1 MPLPESR
8 LPHVGTTIFAVMSKM
23 AAEHG
28 AINLSQ
34 GFPDFEV
41 DEGLKELVAKA
52 IRDGKNQYAPM
63 PGLPELRIRLAE
75 KYRHS
80 HNVDINWDNEITIT
94 SGATEALFC
103 AIGALVRPGDEVI
116 LFAPAYDSY
125 EPAINIFG
133 GKARYATLQAPHF
146 APDWAEVESLITSRT
161 RAILINT
168 PHNPCGSLFSE
179 SDIVRLEAI
188 ALKYDLMIISDE
200 VYEHIIFD
208 GAVHHSPLSRPALKD
223 RVAAVFSFGK
233 TFHATGWKLGYVL
246 ADSAI
251 SAEIRKIHQFVV
263 FCSPMPFQHAIAE
276 YIGDS
281 QRHES
286 LGIFYQSKRDFF
298 LKQLEGSKWTN
309 KAALG
314 SYFQLLDYSL
324 ISDLDDRSFAE
335 LLTKEHRVASIPLS
349 PFYPNG
355 TKDKLL
361 RFCFAKKEET
371 LFEACQILKSI

>member
-1 MPLPESR
+1 MPTLESR
-8 LPHVGTTIFAVMSKM
+8 LPKVGTTIFTVMSKM
-23 AAEHG
+23 AADHK

-41 DEGLKELVAKA
+41 DEALKELVAQA
-52 IRDGKNQYAPM
+52 VRDGKNQYAPM

-75 KYRHS
+75 KYRSS
-80 HNVDINWDNEITIT
+80 HDAELNWENEVTIT

-103 AIGALVRPGDEVI
+103 TIGALVRPGDEVV

-133 GKARYATLQAPHF
+133 GIARYATLQAPSF
-146 APDWAEVESLITSRT
+146 TPDWDEVESLISSRT

-168 PHNPCGSLFSE
+168 PHNPCGSVFSQ
-179 SDIVRLEAI
+179 SDLDRLEALT
-188 ALKYDLMIISDE
+188 LKHNLYIISDE

-208 GAVHHSPLSRPALKD
+208 GEVHHSPLSRPALQDK
-223 RVAAVFSFGK
+223 VAAVYSFGK

-246 ADSAI
+246 ANSAI

-263 FCSPMPFQHAIAE
+263 FCSPMPFQHAVAE
-276 YIGDS
+276 YIADD
-281 QRHES
+281 QRYLNLAS
-286 LGIFYQSKRDFF
+286 FYQSKRDFF
-298 LKQLEGSKWTN
+298 LKQLEGSRWSFR
-309 KAALG
+309 AAKG

-324 ISDLDDRSFAE
+324 ISDLDDRSFAT
-335 LLTKEHRVASIPLS
+335 LLTQEYKVASIPLS

-355 TKDKLL
+355 TSGKLL

-371 LFEACQILKSI
+371 LFEACRILKNV

>member
-8 LPHVGTTIFAVMSKM
+8 LPQVGTTIFTVMSKM
-23 AAEHG
+23 AMDHG

-52 IRDGKNQYAPM
+52 VRDGKNQYAPM
-63 PGLPELRIRLAE
+63 PGLPELRMRLEE
-75 KYRHS
+75 KYRLS
-80 HNVDINWDNEITIT
+80 HGVDMGWESEITVT

-103 AIGALVRPGDEVI
+103 TIGALVRPGDEVI

-133 GKARYATLQAPHF
+133 GIAKYATLHSPDF
-146 APDWAEVESLITSRT
+146 APNWDEVERLISTRT

-168 PHNPCGSLFSE
+168 PHNPCGSLLSE
-179 SDIVRLEAI
+179 ADIDRLEAL
-188 ALKYDLMIISDE
+188 ALKHDLFIISDE

-208 GAVHHSPLSRPALKD
+208 GAAHHSPLSRTSLRD
-223 RVAAVFSFGK
+223 RVAAVYSFGK

-263 FCSPMPFQHAIAE
+263 FCSPMPFQHAIAD
-276 YIGDS
+276 YISDQTHYQG
-281 QRHES
+281 
-286 LGIFYQSKRDFF
+286 LAAFYQRKRDFF
-298 LKQLEGSKWTN
+298 LKQLEGSRWSFS
-309 KAALG
+309 AAGG
-314 SYFQLLDYSL
+314 SYFQLLDYSR
-324 ISDLDDRSFAE
+324 ISQLDDKAFAE
-335 LLTKEHRVASIPLS
+335 LLTKEHKVASIPLS
-349 PFYPNG
+349 PFYPKG
-355 TKDKLL
+355 TNSKLL

-371 LFEACQILKSI
+371 LYEACQILKKL